1 MTCWTSSSSSSVARC
16 LALALAVASGGACGR
31 AHSAQAGAPASDARG
46 GPYRVALF
54 PAENMSASAVPL
66 RGIDAQIARALAAAG
81 LEVVTGDLVERF
93 LERHRL
99 RYTGG
104 IDSPSAAAAR
114 DELGVDGVL
123 LASIQG
129 YGAEAVPRLALT
141 MRVVSAS
148 EEAKIVWIDGAAR
161 TGDDAPGLLGLGLI
175 QRYADL
181 EQRELGRLATSL
193 ANTLAGKGS
202 PPACPDE
209 RRFRPRIAFRSPRFY
224 LSREYSVA
232 VLPFVNQSARRR
244 AGDAVALEFTRQLAA
259 VRRLHVLEPGVVR
272 ERLIRHR
279 VVMEGGI
286 SVDVARLMLDSLHAD
301 LVFAGYVRDLAEGQ
315 GSVDFTVLALEREH
329 GTVMWESTSHASGTD
344 GVWFFDQGKIST
356 ASEVACRMVRD
367 AVVGF
372 VGDSG

>member
-1 MTCWTSSSSSSVARC
+1 MTSSTSSSSRTVAQL
-16 LALALAVASGGACGR
+16 LALFLAMASGTAC
-31 AHSAQAGAPASDARG
+31 AGAHPAPRADARSE
-46 GPYRVALF
+46 PYRIALF
-54 PAENMSASAVPL
+54 PAENMSASAVPV

-114 DELGVDGVL
+114 DELGVEGVL
-123 LASIQG
+123 LTSVQV

-175 QRYADL
+175 QKYADL
-181 EQRELGRLATSL
+181 EQRELKRLATSL
-193 ANTLAGKGS
+193 VNTLAGNGRAT
-202 PPACPDE
+202 PCPDE
-209 RRFRPRIAFRSPRFY
+209 RRFRPRIAFRSPRFDP
-224 LSREYSVA
+224 SREYSVA
-232 VLPFVNQSARRR
+232 VLPFVNQSTRRR
-244 AGDAVALEFTRQLAA
+244 AGDVIALEFTRQLAA
-259 VRRLHVLEPGVVR
+259 VPRLHVLEPGVIR
-272 ERLIRHR
+272 ERLIRNR

-301 LVFAGYVRDLAEGQ
+301 LVLAGYVRDLGEGA
-315 GSVDFTVLALEREH
+315 GAVDFTVLALEREH
-329 GTVMWESTSHASGTD
+329 GTVVWESTSHASGTD
-344 GVWFFDQGKIST
+344 GVWFFGQGKIST
-356 ASEVACRMVRD
+356 SSAVACRMVRD
-367 AVVGF
+367 TVLGM